1 LQLPCP
7 ATARQRFFNS
17 GRIIT
22 GDRQFILG
30 RFIFWIKPKL
40 SAFLLL
46 LLVIGLTIYIH
57 SQYLSYIE
65 YTQRISV
72 KDFGIGVSFIIK
84 NTIII
89 LAIIIY
95 LIFTFMLNKA
105 KPNQTKTTE
114 IINKDNDNERVDSL
128 DFLLEKDKLENKFDK
143 KDN

>member
-1 LQLPCP
+1 M
-7 ATARQRFFNS
+7 
-17 GRIIT
+17 
-22 GDRQFILG
+22 G

-46 LLVIGLTIYIH
+46 LLVVGLTIYIH

-65 YTQRISV
+65 YTQRISA

-84 NTIII
+84 NAIII

-105 KPNQTKTTE
+105 KPNQTKVTE
-114 IINKDNDNERVDSL
+114 IISKDNDEVRVDSL
-128 DFLLEKDKLENKFDK
+128 DFLLEKDKLENKFDENK
-143 KDN
+143 N

>member
-1 LQLPCP
+1 MLN
-7 ATARQRFFNS
+7 FFAKLLS
-17 GRIIT
+17 
-22 GDRQFILG
+22 RQFILG
-30 RFIFWIKPKL
+30 RFIFWIKPML

-46 LLVIGLTIYIH
+46 LLVVGLTIYIH

-65 YTQRISV
+65 YTQRIST

-105 KPNQTKTTE
+105 KPNQIKKLE
-114 IINKDNDNERVDSL
+114 IINKENDNERTDSL

>member
-1 LQLPCP
+1 MLNFL
-7 ATARQRFFNS
+7 AKLLS
-17 GRIIT
+17 K
-22 GDRQFILG
+22 QFILG
-30 RFIFWIKPKL
+30 RVFFWIKPKL

-46 LLVIGLTIYIH
+46 LLVVGLTIYIH

-65 YTQRISV
+65 YTQRISA

-84 NTIII
+84 NAIII

-105 KPNQTKTTE
+105 KPNQIKKLE
-114 IINKDNDNERVDSL
+114 IINKENDNERTDSL

>member
-1 LQLPCP
+1 MLNFL
-7 ATARQRFFNS
+7 AKLLS
-17 GRIIT
+17 
-22 GDRQFILG
+22 RQFILG

-40 SAFLLL
+40 NAFLLM
-46 LLVIGLTIYIH
+46 LLVVGLTIYIH

-65 YTQRISV
+65 YTQRISA

-105 KPNQTKTTE
+105 KPNQTKKIE
-114 IINKDNDNERVDSL
+114 ITNKENDNERTDSL

-143 KDN
+143 KE

>member
-1 LQLPCP
+1 MLNFL
-7 ATARQRFFNS
+7 AKLLS
-17 GRIIT
+17 
-22 GDRQFILG
+22 RQFILG

-65 YTQRISV
+65 YTQKISV
-72 KDFGIGVSFIIK
+72 IDFGIGVSFIIK
-84 NTIII
+84 NAIII

-114 IINKDNDNERVDSL
+114 IIKKNNDNERVDSL
-128 DFLLEKDKLENKFDK
+128 DFLLEKDKLENKLDK

>member
-1 LQLPCP
+1 MLNFL
-7 ATARQRFFNS
+7 AKLLS
-17 GRIIT
+17 
-22 GDRQFILG
+22 RQFILG

-46 LLVIGLTIYIH
+46 LLVVSLTIYIH

-65 YTQRISV
+65 YTQRISA

-84 NTIII
+84 NAIII
-89 LAIIIY
+89 LSIIIY

-105 KPNQTKTTE
+105 KPNHTKAAE
-114 IINKDNDNERVDSL
+114 IISKDNDKARVDSL

>member
-1 LQLPCP
+1 MLN
-7 ATARQRFFNS
+7 FFAKLLS
-17 GRIIT
+17 K
-22 GDRQFILG
+22 QFILG

-46 LLVIGLTIYIH
+46 LLVVGLTIYIH

-65 YTQRISV
+65 YTQRISA

-105 KPNQTKTTE
+105 KPNQIKKVE
-114 IINKDNDNERVDSL
+114 NINKENGNERTDSL

>member
-1 LQLPCP
+1 MLNFL
-7 ATARQRFFNS
+7 AKLLS
-17 GRIIT
+17 
-22 GDRQFILG
+22 RQFILG

-46 LLVIGLTIYIH
+46 LLVVGLTIYIH

-65 YTQRISV
+65 YTQRVSV
-72 KDFGIGVSFIIK
+72 KDFGIGISFIIK

-105 KPNQTKTTE
+105 KPNQTKKVE
-114 IINKDNDNERVDSL
+114 ISNKENDNERTDSL

-143 KDN
+143 K

>member
-1 LQLPCP
+1 MLNFL
-7 ATARQRFFNS
+7 AKLLS
-17 GRIIT
+17 K
-22 GDRQFILG
+22 QFILG
-30 RFIFWIKPKL
+30 RVFFWIKPKL

-46 LLVIGLTIYIH
+46 LLVVGLTIYIH

-65 YTQRISV
+65 YTQRISA

-105 KPNQTKTTE
+105 KPNQIKKVE
-114 IINKDNDNERVDSL
+114 NINKDNDNERTDSL

>member
-1 LQLPCP
+1 MLNFL
-7 ATARQRFFNS
+7 AKLLS
-17 GRIIT
+17 
-22 GDRQFILG
+22 RQFILG

-40 SAFLLL
+40 NAFLLM
-46 LLVIGLTIYIH
+46 LLVVGLTIYIH

-65 YTQRISV
+65 YTQRISA

-105 KPNQTKTTE
+105 KPNQIKKVE
-114 IINKDNDNERVDSL
+114 NINKDNDSERTDSL

-143 KDN
+143 NKSIAGLLALLGINIF

>member
-1 LQLPCP
+1 MLNFL
-7 ATARQRFFNS
+7 AKLLS
-17 GRIIT
+17 
-22 GDRQFILG
+22 RQFILG

-65 YTQRISV
+65 YTQKISV

-84 NTIII
+84 NAIII

-105 KPNQTKTTE
+105 KPNETKKLE
-114 IINKDNDNERVDSL
+114 IINQDNDNERVDSL
-128 DFLLEKDKLENKFDK
+128 DFLLEKDKLKSLSDK
-143 KDN
+143 KLDKE

>member
-1 LQLPCP
+1 MLNFL
-7 ATARQRFFNS
+7 AKLLS
-17 GRIIT
+17 
-22 GDRQFILG
+22 RQFILG

-65 YTQRISV
+65 YTQKISV
-72 KDFGIGVSFIIK
+72 KDFGIGISFIIK

-95 LIFTFMLNKA
+95 LILTFMLNKA
-105 KPNQTKTTE
+105 KPNQTKKLE
-114 IINKDNDNERVDSL
+114 IINQDNERVDSL

>member
-1 LQLPCP
+1 MLNFL
-7 ATARQRFFNS
+7 AKLLS
-17 GRIIT
+17 
-22 GDRQFILG
+22 RQFILG

-40 SAFLLL
+40 NAFLLL
-46 LLVIGLTIYIH
+46 LLVVGLTIYIH

-65 YTQRISV
+65 YTERISV
-72 KDFGIGVSFIIK
+72 KDFGIGISFIIK

-105 KPNQTKTTE
+105 KPNQTKKVE
-114 IINKDNDNERVDSL
+114 ITNKENDNERTDSL

-143 KDN
+143 KNN

>member
-1 LQLPCP
+1 MLNFL
-7 ATARQRFFNS
+7 AKLLS
-17 GRIIT
+17 
-22 GDRQFILG
+22 RQFILG

-40 SAFLLL
+40 NAFLLM
-46 LLVIGLTIYIH
+46 LLVVGLTIYIH

-65 YTQRISV
+65 YTQRISA

-105 KPNQTKTTE
+105 KPNQIKKVE
-114 IINKDNDNERVDSL
+114 ITNKENDNERTDSL
-128 DFLLEKDKLENKFDK
+128 DFLLEKDKLENKLDK
-143 KDN
+143 K

>member
-1 LQLPCP
+1 MLNFL
-7 ATARQRFFNS
+7 AKLLS
-17 GRIIT
+17 
-22 GDRQFILG
+22 RQFILG

-65 YTQRISV
+65 YTQKISV

-105 KPNQTKTTE
+105 KPNQIKKVE
-114 IINKDNDNERVDSL
+114 ITNKENDNERTDSL
-128 DFLLEKDKLENKFDK
+128 DFLLEKDKLENKLDK
-143 KDN
+143 K

>member
-1 LQLPCP
+1 MLNFL
-7 ATARQRFFNS
+7 AKLLS
-17 GRIIT
+17 
-22 GDRQFILG
+22 RQFILG

-65 YTQRISV
+65 YTQKISV
-72 KDFGIGVSFIIK
+72 IDFGIGVSFIIK
-84 NTIII
+84 NAIII

-114 IINKDNDNERVDSL
+114 IIKKDNNNERVDSL

>member
-1 LQLPCP
+1 MLNFL
-7 ATARQRFFNS
+7 AKLLS
-17 GRIIT
+17 
-22 GDRQFILG
+22 RQFILG

-40 SAFLLL
+40 NAFLLL
-46 LLVIGLTIYIH
+46 LLVVGLTIYIH

-65 YTQRISV
+65 YTQKISA
-72 KDFGIGVSFIIK
+72 KDFGIGISFVIK

-105 KPNQTKTTE
+105 KPNQTKKVE
-114 IINKDNDNERVDSL
+114 IINKENDNERTDSL

>member
-1 LQLPCP
+1 MLNFL
-7 ATARQRFFNS
+7 AKLLS
-17 GRIIT
+17 
-22 GDRQFILG
+22 RQFILG

-40 SAFLLL
+40 NAFLLL
-46 LLVIGLTIYIH
+46 LLVVGLTIYIH

-65 YTQRISV
+65 YRERISV
-72 KDFGIGVSFIIK
+72 KDFGIGISFIIK
-84 NTIII
+84 NAIII

-105 KPNQTKTTE
+105 KPNQIKTTE
-114 IINKDNDNERVDSL
+114 IIKKENNNERTDSL

>member
-1 LQLPCP
+1 MLNFL
-7 ATARQRFFNS
+7 AKLLS
-17 GRIIT
+17 
-22 GDRQFILG
+22 RQFILG

-65 YTQRISV
+65 YTQKISV
-72 KDFGIGVSFIIK
+72 KDFGIGISFIIK

-105 KPNQTKTTE
+105 KPNQTKITE
-114 IINKDNDNERVDSL
+114 IIKKDNDNERVDNL